1 MSDPSGNP
9 VSSRSAC
16 TILVRGRV
24 QRVGFRQFV
33 AFHARRLRLAGWVR
47 NTADG
52 MQAEA
57 YAEGERQA
65 LEELARQMRRGPGTA
80 RVDGIAV
87 TWSAPQGLAGDFQ
100 VRW

>member
-1 MSDPSGNP
+1 MSDPTGTPASP
-9 VSSRSAC
+9 RAAC
-16 TILVRGRV
+16 TVVVRGRV
-24 QRVGFRQFV
+24 QGVGFRQFV

-52 MQAEA
+52 MRVEV

-65 LEELARQMRRGPGTA
+65 LEELARQMQRGPSTA
-80 RVDGIAV
+80 RVDGVEIA
-87 TWSAPQGLAGDFQ
+87 WSEPQGLAGDFQ